1 MDAVVDIS
9 RTTLETERLL
19 LRPWQQSDLN
29 DFYAYAS
36 VDGVGQRAG
45 WLPHQSKEESQRIL
59 DSFIKGKNE
68 FALVEKASG
77 KVIGSLG
84 LESAERQEIKEKLQ
98 NKRGRE
104 IGYVLSKDYWGR
116 GLMTEAVKRVIKYAF
131 EEQRWDFLICGHY
144 LENSQSRRV
153 IEKNGFHYYC
163 DVVFSTRWG
172 EDKQGKLY
180 LLERKE

>member
-9 RTTLETERLL
+9 RTTLETEGLL
-19 LRPWQQSDLN
+19 LSPWQQSDLN

-36 VDGVGQRAG
+36 VDGAGQRAG

-104 IGYVLSKDYWGR
+104 NC
-116 GLMTEAVKRVIKYAF
+116 
-131 EEQRWDFLICGHY
+131 IC
-144 LENSQSRRV
+144 
-153 IEKNGFHYYC
+153 
-163 DVVFSTRWG
+163 
-172 EDKQGKLY
+172 
-180 LLERKE
+180 